1 MELYNLQNQKFR
13 KYGRKVTEVDVTA
26 LINAAQ
32 ELPVP
37 EGVVYEPTLQKFEEL
52 SGSDQIKRKLFGEQ
66 PAQIG
71 YCFGHNSRLDAVEY
85 HRSSEFIV
93 AATDLVLLLGCRQD
107 ITEDFTYDTSLVEA
121 FYVSQGTCVELY
133 STSLHYA
140 PCSAWESGFR
150 ALIILPEGTN
160 TPCKE
165 QTTTGEDR
173 LLTANNK
180 WLISHPE
187 AHIEGS
193 FTGLIGENPVV
204 TI

>member
-13 KYGRKVTEVDVTA
+13 KYGRKVTEVDVTE
-26 LINAAQ
+26 LVSAAQ
-32 ELPVP
+32 ELTIP
-37 EGVVYEPTLQKFEEL
+37 EGVIYEPTLEKFEKLAGSAEL
-52 SGSDQIKRKLFGEQ
+52 KRKLFGEQ

-71 YCFGHNSRLDAVEY
+71 YCIGHNNRLDAVEY

-107 ITEDFTYDTSLVEA
+107 ITEDYTYDTSLVEA

-133 STSLHYA
+133 ATSLHYA
-140 PCSAWESGFR
+140 PCSAWESGFN

-160 TPCKE
+160 TSCKE
-165 QTTTGEDR
+165 QTTVGEDR
-173 LLTANNK
+173 LLAANNK

-187 AHIEGS
+187 ANIAGS
-193 FTGLIGENPVV
+193 FVGLIGENPVV
-204 TI
+204 SL